1 MVNQLL
7 RIVVLGHSPQRSV
20 KNLYLT
26 DFYAALLLEYRAAF
40 GGFYGLIEALGFPAI
55 LVPVVNFD
63 NNQHEE
69 NENLRLGNLF
79 RGVVTYAAVLRMD

>member
-1 MVNQLL
+1 M
-7 RIVVLGHSPQRSV
+7 RVVFDA
-20 KNLYLT
+20 T
-26 DFYAALLLEYRAAF
+26 A
-40 GGFYGLIEALGFPAI
+40 GGTVPISQFIEALGFPAI

-79 RGVVTYAAVLRMD
+79 RGVVTYAAVLRMN